1 MSAAAAEY
9 RQMMG
14 VDPTVEELKEMTGTS
29 DAVFN
34 ATHFA
39 GRHIV
44 SLDQPLSGEA
54 GADTL
59 EDRLVD
65 DKNLNPLEM
74 ISSQQMMEVARGV
87 LEQLSSKEAAILR
100 LRFGLVDDVL
110 EDDSYNMS
118 SQELEM
124 VESGQ
129 GLK

>member
-1 MSAAAAEY
+1 M
-9 RQMMG
+9 
-14 VDPTVEELKEMTGTS
+14 
-29 DAVFN
+29 
-34 ATHFA
+34 
-39 GRHIV
+39 
-44 SLDQPLSGEA
+44 SGEA

-87 LEQLSSKEAAILR
+87 LEQLSSKEAAIHR

-124 VESGQ
+124 VASGQ

>member
-1 MSAAAAEY
+1 
-9 RQMMG
+9 
-14 VDPTVEELKEMTGTS
+14 
-29 DAVFN
+29 
-34 ATHFA
+34 
-39 GRHIV
+39 
-44 SLDQPLSGEA
+44 
-54 GADTL
+54 
-59 EDRLVD
+59 
-65 DKNLNPLEM
+65 M

>member
-1 MSAAAAEY
+1 
-9 RQMMG
+9 
-14 VDPTVEELKEMTGTS
+14 
-29 DAVFN
+29 
-34 ATHFA
+34 
-39 GRHIV
+39 
-44 SLDQPLSGEA
+44 
-54 GADTL
+54 
-59 EDRLVD
+59 
-65 DKNLNPLEM
+65 
-74 ISSQQMMEVARGV
+74 MMEVARGV